1 MAKKDT
7 APQNDAPQ
15 NDTPEV
21 ETVSTAPAAD
31 DRVAELTSDLQ
42 RLQAE
47 FINFKRRAEDER
59 SELTAAATRRVLR
72 ELLPVRDNF
81 DRELAGRPAGVDAAW
96 AASIDAI
103 RNQFDQS
110 LRALGVGRFNSV
122 GSVFDPNRHEAV
134 ADAGGEGEFEVVANE
149 LQAGYL
155 QGDRVLRPAMVRV
168 AHTDESPV
176 KSGAVGESG
185 AAATTEPTA

>member
-1 MAKKDT
+1 MAKKNTMKD
-7 APQNDAPQ
+7 AASQNNTESQ

-21 ETVSTAPAAD
+21 ETVSAAAPTAVD
-31 DRVAELTSDLQ
+31 ERVAELTADLQ

-59 SELTAAATRRVLR
+59 AELTAAATRRVLR

-110 LRALGVGRFNSV
+110 LRALGVERFNSV
-122 GSVFDPNRHEAV
+122 GAAFDPNRHEAV
-134 ADAGGEGEFEVVANE
+134 ADAGGEGEHEVIADE
-149 LQAGYL
+149 LQAGYTL
-155 QGDRVLRPAMVRV
+155 GDRVLRPAMVRV
-168 AHTDESPV
+168 AHTDEAPA
-176 KSGAVGESG
+176 KSEAIER
-185 AAATTEPTA
+185 AA